1 MKMPTLKKTVVD
13 PRAVDQIITG
23 EETPAPT
30 TRAKKGKTRLVS
42 ISLPDEIL
50 DKLNRE
56 SERYGISRSLLI
68 RLLLAEDVKNLK
80 SRSLKIG

>member
-50 DKLNRE
+50 DKTQQR
-56 SERYGISRSLLI
+56 I
-68 RLLLAEDVKNLK
+68 RTLRNFPFTSHSSAAC
-80 SRSLKIG
+80 

>member
-1 MKMPTLKKTVVD
+1 MKIPTQKKTVVD
-13 PRAVDQIITG
+13 PRAVDQIITR
-23 EETPAPT
+23 EEAPAPT

-68 RLLLAEDVKNLK
+68 RLLLAEDIKNLK

>member
-1 MKMPTLKKTVVD
+1 MPTQKKTVVD
-13 PRAVDQIITG
+13 PQAVEIITR
-23 EETPAPT
+23 EEAPAPT

-50 DKLNRE
+50 DKLDRE